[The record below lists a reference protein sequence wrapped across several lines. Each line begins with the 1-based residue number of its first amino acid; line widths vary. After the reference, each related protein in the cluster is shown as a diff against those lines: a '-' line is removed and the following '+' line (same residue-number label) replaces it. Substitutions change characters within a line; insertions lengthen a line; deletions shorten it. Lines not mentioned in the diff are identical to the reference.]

1 MSRLEEK
8 KLVVEELKKVADEA
22 LSAVVVDYRGTNVP
36 DLTLLRKDA
45 SSSSV
50 YLRVIKN
57 TLAKRALEGTKF
69 DSINEILTGPS
80 LFAFS
85 LDDFKSAA
93 KLVKDF
99 SKSHESF
106 SVKGLSVGE
115 GLLDASELDRLASLP
130 SKGRS
135 NFYVNERTSKSNSE
149 ICRRSTESTYKLCK
163 NFGCGKK
170 KLNLN
175 FKP

>member
-8 KLVVEELKKVADEA
+8 KLVVDELKKVADEA

-69 DSINEILTGPS
+69 DSINEILSGPS

-85 LDDFKSAA
+85 LDDFQSAA

-115 GLLDASELDRLASLP
+115 GLLDASELDRLAALPTKEEAISMLISVLQSPIQKFAGGLQNLP
-130 SKGRS
+130 SK
-135 NFYVNERTSKSNSE
+135 FVRTLDAVKETKS
-149 ICRRSTESTYKLCK
+149 
-163 NFGCGKK
+163 
-170 KLNLN
+170 
-175 FKP
+175 

>member
-8 KLVVEELKKVADEA
+8 KLVVDELKKVADEA

-69 DSINEILTGPS
+69 DSINEILSGPS

-115 GLLDASELDRLASLP
+115 GLLDAGELDRLASLP
-130 SKGRS
+130 SKEEAISMLMSVLQSPIQKFAGGLQNLPS
-135 NFYVNERTSKSNSE
+135 NFVRTLDAVKDTKS
-149 ICRRSTESTYKLCK
+149 
-163 NFGCGKK
+163 
-170 KLNLN
+170 
-175 FKP
+175 

>member
-8 KLVVEELKKVADEA
+8 KLVVDELKKVADEA

-69 DSINEILTGPS
+69 DSINEILPDLVCL
-80 LFAFS
+80 LF
-85 LDDFKSAA
+85 
-93 KLVKDF
+93 
-99 SKSHESF
+99 
-106 SVKGLSVGE
+106 
-115 GLLDASELDRLASLP
+115 LLMTLKVLQ
-130 SKGRS
+130 
-135 NFYVNERTSKSNSE
+135 NS
-149 ICRRSTESTYKLCK
+149 
-163 NFGCGKK
+163 
-170 KLNLN
+170 
-175 FKP
+175 

>member
-8 KLVVEELKKVADEA
+8 KLVVDELKKVADEA

-69 DSINEILTGPS
+69 DSINEVLSGPS

-85 LDDFKSAA
+85 LDDLKSAA

-115 GLLDASELDRLASLP
+115 GLMDASELDRLATLP
-130 SKGRS
+130 SKEEAISMLMSVLQSPIQKFAGGLHNLPS
-135 NFYVNERTSKSNSE
+135 NFVRTLDAVKDATS
-149 ICRRSTESTYKLCK
+149 
-163 NFGCGKK
+163 
-170 KLNLN
+170 
-175 FKP
+175 

>member
-8 KLVVEELKKVADEA
+8 KLVVDELKKVADEA

-115 GLLDASELDRLASLP
+115 GLLDASEL
-130 SKGRS
+130 KGRS
-135 NFYVNERTSKSNSE
+135 NFYVNERPSKSNSE
-149 ICRRSTESTYKLCK
+149 ICRRVTESNFKLC
-163 NFGCGKK
+163 
-170 KLNLN
+170 
-175 FKP
+175 

>member
-8 KLVVEELKKVADEA
+8 KLVVDELKKVADEA

-69 DSINEILTGPS
+69 DSINEILIGPS

-130 SKGRS
+130 SKEEAISMLMSVLQSPIQKFAGGLLGLPS
-135 NFYVNERTSKSNSE
+135 NFVRTLDAVKETKS
-149 ICRRSTESTYKLCK
+149 
-163 NFGCGKK
+163 
-170 KLNLN
+170 
-175 FKP
+175 

>member
-8 KLVVEELKKVADEA
+8 KLVVDELKKVADEA

-99 SKSHESF
+99 S
-106 SVKGLSVGE
+106 
-115 GLLDASELDRLASLP
+115 
-130 SKGRS
+130 
-135 NFYVNERTSKSNSE
+135 
-149 ICRRSTESTYKLCK
+149 
-163 NFGCGKK
+163 
-170 KLNLN
+170 
-175 FKP
+175 

>member
-8 KLVVEELKKVADEA
+8 KLVVDELKKVADEA

-69 DSINEILTGPS
+69 DSINEILIGPS

-106 SVKGLSVGE
+106 SIKGLSVGE

-130 SKGRS
+130 SKEEAISMLMSLLQSPIQKFAGGLQNLPS
-135 NFYVNERTSKSNSE
+135 SFVRTLDAVKETKS
-149 ICRRSTESTYKLCK
+149 
-163 NFGCGKK
+163 
-170 KLNLN
+170 
-175 FKP
+175 

>member
-8 KLVVEELKKVADEA
+8 KLVVDELKKVAEEA

-69 DSINEILTGPS
+69 DSINEVLRGPS

-115 GLLDASELDRLASLP
+115 GLLDASELERLASLP
-130 SKGRS
+130 SKEEAISMLMSVFKSPISKFAGGLHNLPS
-135 NFYVNERTSKSNSE
+135 NFVRTFDAVKDAKS
-149 ICRRSTESTYKLCK
+149 
-163 NFGCGKK
+163 
-170 KLNLN
+170 
-175 FKP
+175 

>member
-8 KLVVEELKKVADEA
+8 KLVVDELKKVADEA

-85 LDDFKSAA
+85 LDDFQSAA

-115 GLLDASELDRLASLP
+115 GLLDASELDKLASLP
-130 SKGRS
+130 SKEEAISMLMSVLQSPIQKFAGGLHNLPS
-135 NFYVNERTSKSNSE
+135 NFVRTLDAVKETKS
-149 ICRRSTESTYKLCK
+149 
-163 NFGCGKK
+163 
-170 KLNLN
+170 
-175 FKP
+175 

>member
-8 KLVVEELKKVADEA
+8 KLVVDELKKVADEA

-85 LDDFKSAA
+85 LDDFQSAA

-115 GLLDASELDRLASLP
+115 GLLDASELDRLAALPTKEEAISMLMSVLQSPIQKFAGGLQNLP
-130 SKGRS
+130 SK
-135 NFYVNERTSKSNSE
+135 FVRTLDAVKETKS
-149 ICRRSTESTYKLCK
+149 
-163 NFGCGKK
+163 
-170 KLNLN
+170 
-175 FKP
+175 

>member
-8 KLVVEELKKVADEA
+8 KLVVDELKKVADEA

-69 DSINEILTGPS
+69 DSINEILSGPS

-85 LDDFKSAA
+85 LDDFQSAA

-115 GLLDASELDRLASLP
+115 GLLDASELDRLAALPTKEEAISMLMSVLQSPIQKFAGGLQNLP
-130 SKGRS
+130 SK
-135 NFYVNERTSKSNSE
+135 FVRTLDAVKETKS
-149 ICRRSTESTYKLCK
+149 
-163 NFGCGKK
+163 
-170 KLNLN
+170 
-175 FKP
+175 

>member
-1 MSRLEEK
+1 M
-8 KLVVEELKKVADEA
+8 KKVADEA

-130 SKGRS
+130 SKEEAISMLMSVLQSPIKKFAGGLQNLPS
-135 NFYVNERTSKSNSE
+135 NFVRTLDAVKETKS
-149 ICRRSTESTYKLCK
+149 
-163 NFGCGKK
+163 
-170 KLNLN
+170 
-175 FKP
+175 

>member
-8 KLVVEELKKVADEA
+8 KLVVDELKKVADEA

-85 LDDFKSAA
+85 L
-93 KLVKDF
+93 
-99 SKSHESF
+99 EQQ
-106 SVKGLSVGE
+106 
-115 GLLDASELDRLASLP
+115 LLLRTIYQFAQQVCKELQIV
-130 SKGRS
+130 
-135 NFYVNERTSKSNSE
+135 F
-149 ICRRSTESTYKLCK
+149 
-163 NFGCGKK
+163 
-170 KLNLN
+170 
-175 FKP
+175 